1 VVLLIVIACRSLVT
15 DWSAVVGK
23 RRTNKLQLRATR
35 LSIWLSCKR
44 NVAHAS
50 RKGEGKRRHACKPV
64 KSYHSP
70 LPTVH
75 RSICDVSAGSCH
87 ENYCLAIRMHAW
99 RDDRWQGVHYAL
111 ILGLWWELLSGQ
123 VRRNILCVC
132 VCARV
137 CFAVCQKELK
147 STQWTGMH
155 GQIERWKK
163 NKFNHAWWCM
173 PCHLT

>member
-1 VVLLIVIACRSLVT
+1 MDYYWCSVVLLIVIACRSLVT

-99 RDDRWQGVHYAL
+99 RDDRWQGVHAL

-123 VRRNILCVC
+123 VRRNIPLCVC
-132 VCARV
+132 ACLLCSMSKGTEVNAMN
-137 CFAVCQKELK
+137 
-147 STQWTGMH
+147 G
-155 GQIERWKK
+155 
-163 NKFNHAWWCM
+163 HAWADRKVKEEQV
-173 PCHLT
+173 